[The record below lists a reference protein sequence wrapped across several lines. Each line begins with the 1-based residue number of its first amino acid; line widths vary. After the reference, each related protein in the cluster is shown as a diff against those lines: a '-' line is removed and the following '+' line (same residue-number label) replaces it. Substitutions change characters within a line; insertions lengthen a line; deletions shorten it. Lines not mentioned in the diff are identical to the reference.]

1 VDEDEFILR
10 PIEDGD
16 SFTSFKTGD
25 ADFAPLKM
33 FARTKAKPYEK
44 ANLAR
49 TYVIKDQAN
58 NRMAAYITLVCSEI
72 RSVEAVADIDGNLF
86 PYDQY
91 PAVKIARLMV
101 DERYRGT
108 QGLASKKLGSLL
120 VDFAL
125 GIAKYDIAALVGCRF
140 ISVDAKE
147 KSVAFYEKV
156 GFTLLDTPDNKARA
170 EKIMFVDLSK
180 L

>member
-1 VDEDEFILR
+1 MDEDEFILR

-16 SFTSFKTGD
+16 SFTSFRTGD

-33 FARTKAKPYEK
+33 FAKTKAKPYEK

-49 TYVIKDQAN
+49 TYVVCDQTN
-58 NRMAAYITLVCSEI
+58 NRVAAYITLVCSEV
-72 RSVEAVADIDGNLF
+72 RSAETLADIDGHLF
-86 PYDQY
+86 PYEQY

-101 DERYRGT
+101 DERYRGN
-108 QGLASKKLGSLL
+108 GLAVSKKLGSVLI
-120 VDFAL
+120 DFAL
-125 GIAKYDIAALVGCRF
+125 GIAKNEIAEWVGCRF
-140 ISVDAKE
+140 IIVDAKA

-170 EKIMFVDLSK
+170 EKVMFVDLSK